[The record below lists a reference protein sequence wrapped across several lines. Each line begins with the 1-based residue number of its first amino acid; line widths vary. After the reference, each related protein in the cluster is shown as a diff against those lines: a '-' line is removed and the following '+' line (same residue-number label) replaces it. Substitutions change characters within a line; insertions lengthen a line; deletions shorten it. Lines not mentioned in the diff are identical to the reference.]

1 MKTPRPLSNTREK
14 IVGLAQNYIQGI
26 GYHSFNYR
34 QIAADLSI
42 KNASIHH
49 YFPAKDDLGLA
60 VIEQAKTDFAAA
72 TASWALQ
79 SPTARVEALLGI
91 YRHYLEDGRKLC
103 IVGSFGACYQDISPA
118 LQTAIDSHV
127 EQIATW
133 LTSTFKEGLQTGEF
147 TFKGTAEAMTSGW
160 TSTLVG
166 SLNIGRTHGA
176 KHFEQALDYLRQSIR

>member
-1 MKTPRPLSNTREK
+1 MKALRPLSNTREK

-60 VIEQAKTDFAAA
+60 VIEQAKADFAAA
-72 TASWALQ
+72 TESWASK

-118 LQTAIDSHV
+118 LQKAIDSHV

-133 LTSTFKEGLQTGEF
+133 LTATFAEGLRTGEF
-147 TFKGTAEAMTSGW
+147 KFAGTAEAMTSGW

-166 SLNIGRTHGA
+166 SLSIGRTHGA